1 MGAAPDNQ
9 PNAEPLVLLIG
20 CTASGK
26 SDVGIQLAGLL
37 GAEIVSADSMMVY
50 RRMDI
55 GTAKPSPQQ
64 RAAVAHH
71 LIDIVEPDQPFS
83 VAQYVEQADEV
94 ITGLRAGGRRPL
106 VVGGTALYLKSLTEG
121 LFPGPS
127 ADLEFRRKLR
137 DRAQREG
144 VPALHA
150 ELAVVDPDAAAR
162 IHPNDLRRIE
172 RALEVYSLS
181 GKPISVLQQQWGQTR
196 RYDCRFVGIRRE
208 VDDLNHRIN
217 RRVKQMID
225 DGLVDEVRWL
235 LAEPAPLSREAR
247 QALGYAQIIDHLEGR
262 CDLEEAVEQIK
273 ILTRRFGKGQ
283 RTWFRRFEGVE
294 WLDVEPDES
303 PVSIAGRA
311 VKALDRHQKP

>member
-1 MGAAPDNQ
+1 MGGRPDNQ
-9 PNAEPLVLLIG
+9 GNPQPLRLLIG

-26 SDVGIQLAGLL
+26 SDVGIHLAGML
-37 GAEIVSADSMMVY
+37 GAQIVSADSMMVY

-64 RAAVAHH
+64 RAAVVHH
-71 LIDIVEPDQPFS
+71 LIDVVEPGEPFS
-83 VAQYVEQADEV
+83 VAEYVERADQV
-94 ITGLRAGGRRPL
+94 IARLRAGGERPF
-106 VVGGTALYLKSLTEG
+106 VVGGTALYLKALTEG

-127 ADLEFRRKLR
+127 ADLEFRKSLR
-137 DRAQREG
+137 RRAAREG

-150 ELAVVDPDAAAR
+150 ELQVVDPDAAAR

-172 RALEVYSLS
+172 RALEVYDLS
-181 GKPISVLQQQWGQTR
+181 GKPISVLQQQWGRTR
-196 RYDCRFVGIRRE
+196 RYDCRFVGIRRA
-208 VDDLNHRIN
+208 VSDLNHRIN
-217 RRVKQMID
+217 RRVRQMID
-225 DGLVDEVRWL
+225 DGLVDEVRRL
-235 LAEPAPLSREAR
+235 LAEPAPLSRQAR

-262 CDLEEAVEQIK
+262 CSLEDAVEQIK

-303 PVSIAGRA
+303 AESIAARA
-311 VKALDRHQKP
+311 VKVLDRHPGR

>member
-1 MGAAPDNQ
+1 MGARPDNQ
-9 PNAEPLVLLIG
+9 GDAERLVLLIG

-26 SDVGIQLAGLL
+26 SDVGIHLAGLL
-37 GAEIVSADSMMVY
+37 DAEIVSADSMMVY

-71 LIDIVEPDQPFS
+71 LIDVVEPDEPFS
-83 VAQYVEQADEV
+83 VAEYVQRADDV
-94 ITGLRAGGRRPL
+94 IARLPAGGGCPL
-106 VVGGTALYLKSLTEG
+106 VVGGTALYLKALTEG

-127 ADLEFRRKLR
+127 ANLEFRRNLR
-137 DRAQREG
+137 SRAEREG

-150 ELAVVDPDAAAR
+150 ELAAVDPDAAAR
-162 IHPNDLRRIE
+162 IHPNDLRRVE
-172 RALEVYSLS
+172 RALEVYDLS
-181 GKPISVLQQQWGQTR
+181 GKPISVLQQQWGRTR
-196 RYDCRFVGIRRE
+196 RYDCRFVGIRRA
-208 VDDLNHRIN
+208 VSDLNHRIN

-225 DGLVDEVRWL
+225 DGLVDEVRRL
-235 LAEPAPLSREAR
+235 LAEPAPLSRQAR

-262 CDLEEAVEQIK
+262 CSLEDTVEQIK

-303 PVSIAGRA
+303 PESIAVRA
-311 VKALDRHQKP
+311 VKVLRRHPAG

>member
-9 PNAEPLVLLIG
+9 PNAQPLVLLIG

-26 SDVGIQLAGLL
+26 SDVGMRLASRL

-50 RRMDI
+50 RRMDV
-55 GTAKPSPQQ
+55 GTAKPSPHQ

-71 LIDIVEPDQPFS
+71 LIDVVEPAESFS
-83 VAQYVEQADEV
+83 VAQYVDQADEV
-94 ITGLRAGGRRPL
+94 IARLHAGGRCPL
-106 VVGGTALYLKSLTEG
+106 VVGGTALYLKALTEG

-127 ADLEFRRKLR
+127 ANLEFRRKLR

-150 ELAVVDPDAAAR
+150 ELAAVDPDAAAR

-172 RALEVYSLS
+172 RALEVYDLS
-181 GKPISVLQQQWGQTR
+181 GKPISVLQQQWGRTR
-196 RYDCRFVGIRRE
+196 RYDCRFVGIRRA
-208 VDDLNHRIN
+208 VSDLNHRIN
-217 RRVKQMID
+217 RRVSQMID
-225 DGLVDEVRWL
+225 DGLVDEVRGL
-235 LAEPAPLSREAR
+235 LAEPAPLSLQAR

-262 CDLEEAVEQIK
+262 CSLEDAVEQIK

-303 PVSIAGRA
+303 PESIAARA
-311 VKALDRHQKP
+311 RNVLDRHAAR